1 MKAITH
7 KITKLPIKMTTI
19 AAAIV
24 LAGLLLA
31 LAGTARGATS
41 GTEQPSFEPPRNV
54 TVPGQIIV
62 KFKENAG
69 SSVRAEVRS
78 QQGLEKRKNLDVISA
93 GVYEVEG
100 QSAEAAVRALNRSN
114 AVEYAT
120 QDRKVYLT
128 GYADEPRFSELWG
141 LNNTGQA
148 INDVTG
154 APDTDLNGKEA
165 SARTQGDPNLVVAVI
180 DSGVDFSHPD
190 LADRAW
196 KNPGESGGGKETN
209 GIDDDNNGFVDDVN
223 GADFFNE
230 DGDPYDDNAHGTH
243 VSGTIAASVNGQGIV
258 GVAPNVKIMALKFIN
273 SAGGGTLSDA
283 IRAIGYAKSKGA
295 TISNNSW
302 GYLGP
307 PDAALRDAIKNSG
320 QLFVAAA
327 GNDGL
332 DGDGG
337 GFASDG
343 DPNRAGYPGAYNLP
357 NVLSV
362 AAIDNQGGLAS
373 FSNYGAKSVDISA
386 PGMDILSSVPGSPAV
401 PAVALSPVGSGGGK
415 ALTAGFGADEIATTA
430 GRASFMQ
437 KAFTAV
443 NRGTQ
448 QVVLVD
454 DDGSNTDD
462 GRHPDVGP
470 ATKAAIQTATGGAP
484 AVINVPDG
492 ANGPGLS
499 QLSGKTVVW
508 ATGWDFGCDS
518 DAALTPTDQTTLT
531 NFLAGGGRLVL
542 TGPDAL
548 YCIEAS
554 PFVTGTL
561 KLNVTSDVGNETFE
575 GSAGTAFAGEL
586 YDLNSSTSLYFAHD
600 RIKPAATSAAV
611 IEGIYGGS
619 SPGTWEYFNGT
630 SMASPHVAGVAA
642 LVASKYPASSPT
654 AVKSIVMNS
663 GKKVAATTGKT
674 VTGKMADA
682 RAALYPRVTATSPT
696 AGATG
701 VVRSANVT
709 ATFSEAMN
717 ATTIGTTTFK
727 LVKAGTTTPVGA
739 TVGYDAQAKKATL
752 NPSVDLAPG
761 ATYTATVKG
770 GASGVKN
777 AAPGDPMVANKTWK
791 FTVSP

>member
-78 QQGLEKRKNLDVISA
+78 QQGLEKRENLDVISA

-114 AVEYAT
+114 TVEYAT

-148 INDVTG
+148 IDGVTG
-154 APDTDLNGKEA
+154 APDMDVNGKEA

-332 DGDGG
+332 DGDAG
-337 GFASDG
+337 GFA
-343 DPNRAGYPGAYNLP
+343 
-357 NVLSV
+357 
-362 AAIDNQGGLAS
+362 
-373 FSNYGAKSVDISA
+373 
-386 PGMDILSSVPGSPAV
+386 
-401 PAVALSPVGSGGGK
+401 
-415 ALTAGFGADEIATTA
+415 
-430 GRASFMQ
+430 
-437 KAFTAV
+437 
-443 NRGTQ
+443 
-448 QVVLVD
+448 
-454 DDGSNTDD
+454 
-462 GRHPDVGP
+462 
-470 ATKAAIQTATGGAP
+470 
-484 AVINVPDG
+484 
-492 ANGPGLS
+492 
-499 QLSGKTVVW
+499 
-508 ATGWDFGCDS
+508 
-518 DAALTPTDQTTLT
+518 
-531 NFLAGGGRLVL
+531 
-542 TGPDAL
+542 
-548 YCIEAS
+548 
-554 PFVTGTL
+554 
-561 KLNVTSDVGNETFE
+561 SDVGNETFE
-575 GSAGTAFAGEL
+575 GPAGTAFAGEL

-752 NPSVDLAPG
+752 DPGVDLAPG

-770 GASGVKN
+770 GTSGVKN
-777 AAPGDPMVANKTWK
+777 ATPGDPMVANKTWK

>member
-1 MKAITH
+1 MVAA
-7 KITKLPIKMTTI
+7 TI
-19 AAAIV
+19 
-24 LAGLLLA
+24 LAGFLLA
-31 LAGTARGATS
+31 LGGLAREAGATFPGQNTRTAS
-41 GTEQPSFEPPRNV
+41 NDELATFKPPRNE
-54 TVPGQIIV
+54 TVPGRIIV
-62 KFKENAG
+62 KFKEDAG
-69 SSVRAEVRS
+69 PDARANVRS
-78 QQGLEKRKNLDVISA
+78 QQGLEKQEHLDLISA
-93 GVYEVEG
+93 GVYKVEG
-100 QSAEAAVRALNRSN
+100 QSAEAAVAALNRRD

-141 LNNTGQA
+141 LHNTGQV
-148 INDVTG
+148 IDGVSG
-154 APDTDLNGKEA
+154 APDMDVNGKEA
-165 SARTQGDPNLVVAVI
+165 SARMQGDPNLVIAVI

-196 KNPGESGGGKETN
+196 KNPGESGSGKETN
-209 GIDDDNNGFVDDVN
+209 DIDDDGNGFVDDVN
-223 GADFFNE
+223 GADFFNG
-230 DGDPYDDNAHGTH
+230 DGDPYDDNGHGTH
-243 VSGTIAASVNGQGIV
+243 VSGTIAASVNGQGVV

-273 SAGGGTLSDA
+273 SAGGGVLSDA
-283 IRAIGYAKSKGA
+283 ISAIGYAKSKGA
-295 TISNNSW
+295 RISNNSW

-327 GNDGL
+327 GNDGV
-332 DGDGG
+332 DGDAG
-337 GFASDG
+337 GFAGNG
-343 DPNRAGYPGAYNLP
+343 DPNRAGYPGGYNLP

-362 AAIDNQGGLAS
+362 AAVDNQGSLAS

-386 PGMDILSSVPGSPAV
+386 PGVDILSSVPGSPAM

-415 ALTAGFGADEIATTA
+415 AVTSGFGADEIGTSA
-430 GRASFMQ
+430 GRTSFMR

-454 DDGSNTDD
+454 DDGSNTND

-470 ATKAAIQTATGGAP
+470 ALKAAVQSATGSAP
-484 AVINVPDG
+484 TVINVVDG

-508 ATGWDFGCDS
+508 ATGWDFGCDA

-542 TGPDAL
+542 TGSDAL
-548 YCIEAS
+548 YCIEGS

-561 KLNVTSDVGNETFE
+561 GLRVTSDVGNETFE

-586 YDLNSSTSLYFAHD
+586 YDLTSSTSIFFAHD
-600 RIKPAATSAAV
+600 RVRPAATSAAV
-611 IEGIYGGS
+611 VQGIYGGS
-619 SPGTWEYFNGT
+619 TPGTWEFFNGT
-630 SMASPHVAGVAA
+630 SMATPHVAGVAA
-642 LVASKYPASSPT
+642 LVASKYPGSSPT
-654 AVKSIVMNS
+654 TVKSVVMSS
-663 GKKVAATTGKT
+663 GKKAPATTGKT

-682 RAALYPRVTATSPT
+682 RAALYPRVTATAPN
-696 AGATG
+696 ANAKG
-701 VVRSANVT
+701 VARSANVT

-717 ATTIGTTTFK
+717 ATTIGTTTYT

-739 TVGYDAQAKKATL
+739 TVGYDATTKKATL
-752 NPSVDLAPG
+752 DPSADLAPG

-777 AAPGDPMVANKTWK
+777 ATPGDPMVANKSWK